1 MKVEDILNHV
11 ILGILYIHYGL
22 FSSQVYRG
30 FKIIHYL
37 YRWLQH
43 TKKLSLFFKSSKSN
57 FKCFQKVQNVCKRLN
72 KQKNQNFED

>member
-57 FKCFQKVQNVCKRLN
+57 FKCFQKVQMFVK
-72 KQKNQNFED
+72 D